1 MITHKMLAK
10 QQKYAKLLNI
20 LDEHLKDGE
29 DPYLKFFDEIVE
41 PLFSALKLKKFTQ
54 LFDVLKN
61 NGYPIEYKKQKHSWN
76 ELIQQLE
83 IARQKTI
90 REEKVFLS

>member
-20 LDEHLKDGE
+20 LD
-29 DPYLKFFDEIVE
+29 
-41 PLFSALKLKKFTQ
+41 
-54 LFDVLKN
+54 DVLKN